1 MVGVGL
7 LALLGEVTIRLSTL
21 LVAGTRFST
30 GKRGAIVPKSRLG
43 ATTRLEPATYLDTV
57 LQTVQLYD

>member
-7 LALLGEVTIRLSTL
+7 LALLGEVTIRLSML
-21 LVAGTRFST
+21 LVAGIRFST
-30 GKRGAIVPKSRLG
+30 GKRGVIVPKSRLG
-43 ATTRLEPATYLDTV
+43 VTTRLEPATYLDTV